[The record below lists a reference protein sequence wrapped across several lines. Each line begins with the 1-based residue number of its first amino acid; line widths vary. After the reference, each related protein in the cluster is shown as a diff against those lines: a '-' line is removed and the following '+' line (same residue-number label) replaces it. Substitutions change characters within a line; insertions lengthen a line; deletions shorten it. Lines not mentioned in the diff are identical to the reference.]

1 MTHVLNITGAFLYLA
16 FRVIIIPVL
25 VWLSL
30 FFFVLAAVK
39 AAVKFAKWIGTIK
52 FRVIQPS
59 YLFARLRLAS
69 GK

>member
-1 MTHVLNITGAFLYLA
+1 MAHFLDITGAFLYLA

-30 FFFVLAAVK
+30 FFLLLALIK
-39 AAVKFAKWIGTIK
+39 AALRLVKWIGAIK

-59 YLFARLRLAS
+59 YLFARIRFAS